1 MARSSL
7 SVLVEVLDNH
17 ADEFCFSQYTDDA
30 YIPRR
35 HCLLAW
41 MAIEAGIEL
50 PPSRYNSHVVGMA
63 GTRRFS
69 DEIQQAYGISFEQ
82 IRQLQFANDESG
94 DVEGMKNLLLNL
106 VRQWAE
112 SSEIAA

>member
-1 MARSSL
+1 MASSSL
-7 SVLVEVLDNH
+7 SRLVEVLENH
-17 ADEFCFSQYTDDA
+17 TDEFCFSQYTDDA
-30 YIPRR
+30 CSPHR

-41 MAIEAGIEL
+41 MAIEAGIDL
-50 PPSRYNSHVVGMA
+50 PPSRYNTHVVGMA

-69 DEIQQAYGISFEQ
+69 DEIQQAYGISFGQ
-82 IRQLQFANDESG
+82 IRQLQFANDEAR

-112 SSEIAA
+112 TSEIAA

>member
-1 MARSSL
+1 
-7 SVLVEVLDNH
+7 
-17 ADEFCFSQYTDDA
+17 
-30 YIPRR
+30 
-35 HCLLAW
+35 
-41 MAIEAGIEL
+41 MAIEAGIDL

-69 DEIQQAYGISFEQ
+69 DEIQQAYGISFQQ
-82 IRQLQFANDESG
+82 IRQLQFANDEAG
-94 DVEGMKNLLLNL
+94 DVEGMKNMLLNL